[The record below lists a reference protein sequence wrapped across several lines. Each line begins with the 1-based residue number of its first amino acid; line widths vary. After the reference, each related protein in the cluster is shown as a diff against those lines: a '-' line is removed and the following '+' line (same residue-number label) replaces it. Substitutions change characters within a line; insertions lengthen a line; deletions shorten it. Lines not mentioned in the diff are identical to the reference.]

1 MRRRQR
7 MSRPQK
13 TPPALPVLLPA
24 AAVSPPLAQAAVGE
38 LCTPVAGHQYSL
50 GCIGIAIASVLEGS
64 QSFYA
69 AAWVLQLVA
78 YLQPHEVEQAPS
90 YASVRLW
97 LLRLGLYKLQRAL
110 EPANDWVWIVDHTM
124 QIGTRKCLII
134 LGLRLSCWQQAQD
147 RLVRREDV
155 EIIALEPV
163 GTSTGEVVNQQF
175 GEAAKRCG
183 VPCAIVSDDGRD
195 LHLGLNLYRADHQQ
209 TRWLYDIKHQT
220 AALLK
225 RALEHDP
232 EWIAYCQQST
242 RTKQCTYLTN
252 LACLAPPQQR
262 GKARYMNVDTQ
273 VAWGLKALTALD
285 HPPQQLLD
293 HVDRET
299 LEAKLGWLRAYR
311 ETLHS
316 WQEVMRV
323 IEAVEHYV
331 RTEGIETQTVSKLRP
346 QLEALG
352 GGPLSRKFRV
362 QLLWSLRKQAHQCQ
376 PGERLP
382 GSSEIIE
389 SVIGQYKHLQGE
401 RSPHG
406 LTGLIL
412 SLAAN
417 VGEQTIPLLK
427 TALEKV
433 RTSDLLKW
441 CEQKLGKTV
450 QSQRKAISAQLEN
463 GTKMTNVLCPE
474 GN

>member
-1 MRRRQR
+1 
-7 MSRPQK
+7 
-13 TPPALPVLLPA
+13 
-24 AAVSPPLAQAAVGE
+24 
-38 LCTPVAGHQYSL
+38 VAHHQYSL
-50 GCIGIAIASVLEGS
+50 GCIGIAIACILEGC

-78 YLQPHEVEQAPS
+78 YVQSSEDEQLPS
-90 YASVRLW
+90 YATVRLW
-97 LLRLGLYKLQRAL
+97 LLRLGLYKLQRPL

-124 QIGTRKCLII
+124 QIGTMKCLII
-134 LGLRLSCWQQAQD
+134 LGLRLSCWQAAKD
-147 RLVRREDV
+147 RRLRREDV

-163 GTSTGEVVNQQF
+163 ETSTGAVVDQQF
-175 GEAAKRCG
+175 REAAKRCG

-195 LHLGLNLYRADHQQ
+195 LHLGLNLYRADHPK

-225 RALEHDP
+225 RTLEHDP
-232 EWIAYCQQST
+232 DWTVYCQKST

-285 HPPQQLLD
+285 HPPAQLLEQ
-293 HVDRET
+293 VDRET
-299 LEAKLGWLRAYR
+299 LEEKLGWLRAYR
-311 ETLHS
+311 GTLES

-323 IEAVEHYV
+323 IEAVEHHV
-331 RTEGIETQTVSKLRP
+331 RMEGVEAGTVRKLRP
-346 QLEALG
+346 QLKTLG
-352 GGPLSRKFRV
+352 GGSLCRRFRV

-382 GSSEIIE
+382 GSSEIVE

-417 VGEQTIPLLK
+417 VGEQTIAVVK

-433 RTSDLLKW
+433 HTSDLIQW
-441 CEQKLGKTV
+441 CKLKLGQTV
-450 QSQRKAISAQLEN
+450 PSQRKVIANELEI
-463 GTKMTNVLCPE
+463 GTKPTNQICPQRS
-474 GN
+474 